1 MGANKFHEKI
11 ILENYEKLLTTGAT
25 HDIIKTFQGG
35 GPPKG
40 GDNLERANT
49 YHSDRAHRTHRG
61 KNAPGAKKRSG
72 QPPKR

>member
-1 MGANKFHEKI
+1 MR
-11 ILENYEKLLTTGAT
+11 NYEKLLTMGVT
-25 HDIIKTFQGG
+25 HDIIKTFQGA

-40 GDNLERANT
+40 GDNLERATT
-49 YHSDRAHRTHRG
+49 YPGDRARRTHCG